1 VGVCVVLRAVLML
14 ENIVRLDCYTA
25 QFPARVYIRANDIS
39 ICNCRCDVI
48 FFPSGIMIGL
58 PIPEQGID
66 IELSKE
72 KVNRLDFKE
81 LGTLWL
87 QCCI

>member
-1 VGVCVVLRAVLML
+1 ML
-14 ENIVRLDCYTA
+14 
-25 QFPARVYIRANDIS
+25 S
-39 ICNCRCDVI
+39 

-58 PIPEQGID
+58 PIQEQGID